1 MSKLTIDTVQS
12 SINNKAEKRAR
23 EFVSDILN
31 KIKSSGLLDGEK
43 MIITGDDYSQ
53 PFRSALW
60 CLDLANAKSPASQL
74 YYKKY
79 EQFIEEE
86 TKDFLRKVNELVDKA
101 DDLLNIANQ
110 Y

>member
-1 MSKLTIDTVQS
+1 MSKLNIDTIQS

-23 EFVSDILN
+23 AFVSDILD
-31 KIKSSGLLDGEK
+31 KIRGSGILDGEK

-53 PFRSALW
+53 TFRSALW
-60 CLDLANAKSPASQL
+60 TLDLSNAKSPASQL

-79 EQFIEEE
+79 EQFVKEE
-86 TKDFLRKVNELVDKA
+86 TEDFLRKVNELVEKA
-101 DDLLNIANQ
+101 DDLLNIADR